1 VKAPGAED
9 KIPKHL
15 KNIYLTNR
23 EDAKCAK
30 EDRRDICRLEDVL
43 ANAKLSIGRADKW

>member
-9 KIPKHL
+9 KILKHL

-23 EDAKCAK
+23 EDAKNAK
-30 EDRRDICRLEDVL
+30 EDGEED
-43 ANAKLSIGRADKW
+43 G

>member
-9 KIPKHL
+9 KISKHL

-23 EDAKCAK
+23 EDAKNAK
-30 EDRRDICRLEDVL
+30 EDGEED
-43 ANAKLSIGRADKW
+43 G

>member
-23 EDAKCAK
+23 EDAKNAK
-30 EDRRDICRLEDVL
+30 EDGEED
-43 ANAKLSIGRADKW
+43 S

>member
-1 VKAPGAED
+1 MGKFFRTVKAPGAED

-23 EDAKCAK
+23 EDAKNAK
-30 EDRRDICRLEDVL
+30 QDGEEDR
-43 ANAKLSIGRADKW
+43 